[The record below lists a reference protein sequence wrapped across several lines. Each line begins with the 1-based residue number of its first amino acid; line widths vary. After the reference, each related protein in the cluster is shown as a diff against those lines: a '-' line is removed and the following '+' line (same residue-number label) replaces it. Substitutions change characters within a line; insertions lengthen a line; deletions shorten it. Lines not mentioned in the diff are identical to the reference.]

1 MARSATTVAQ
11 MGDDSG
17 GGAVPVYGNKGF
29 HGQRL
34 NVLQIGLG
42 TYGTFLQ
49 NLAYPDHAHMSI
61 AWLLK
66 SVSDQSNSFL
76 GVGVDPVPEHIGTLR
91 PCLEDLPN
99 TSLVQAAITTEMQSV
114 EIYTVTSEEV
124 TDTLTRVSV
133 TQQQEFMRQVPGE
146 GDGVR

>member
-11 MGDDSG
+11 TGDDSG
-17 GGAVPVYGNKGF
+17 GEAVPVYGNRDF
-29 HGQRL
+29 QGQRL

-66 SVSDQSNSFL
+66 AVSDQSNSLL
-76 GVGVDPVPEHIGTLR
+76 GVGVEPVPEHIGTLR

-99 TSLVQAAITTEMQSV
+99 TSLVQAAVTTEIQSV
-114 EIYTVTSEEV
+114 EIYTVTSEEF

-146 GDGVR
+146 GESVP

>member
-1 MARSATTVAQ
+1 MAWSATTVAQ
-11 MGDDSG
+11 IGDDSG
-17 GGAVPVYGNKGF
+17 GKAVPVYGNRDF
-29 HGQRL
+29 RGQRL

-49 NLAYPDHAHMSI
+49 NLAYPDQAHMSI

-66 SVSDQSNSFL
+66 AVSDRSNSLL
-76 GVGVDPVPEHIGTLR
+76 GVGVEPVPEHIGTPR
-91 PCLEDLPN
+91 PCLADLPN

-114 EIYTVTSEEV
+114 EIYTLTSEEV

-146 GDGVR
+146 GESVP